1 MLAALLITM
10 GATLGDVPFAHAQ
23 PTEEDIA
30 VLREEARELYRKGM
44 ARFQSGHY
52 AQARASFLAA
62 WSLEPHWS
70 IALALG
76 DCFLKMG
83 RYRDAAEHLDFA
95 LRGMPPTHASRPPA
109 EKAMAEVRTH
119 VAALTIDAEREGV
132 AILVDDVR
140 IGISPLAGPVFVEPG
155 RRKVEARSPG
165 HDTVTISVDAVAGST
180 HPVRF
185 PSETPVSVVPPR
197 EEPQPVRQDPPS
209 NAKYVVLG
217 TGLGLSAVAAGFG
230 VAYLKKKSAASD
242 DISSLQGKID
252 RDLGPDGCLGSSSA
266 LCSDLQS
273 RFDDESAA
281 RTRATV
287 AWAAFGVLLVATPV
301 TYFAWP
307 EDDHAAREQG
317 KRQGGQWT
325 LAPVLTPDAAMIS
338 WQGRLP

>member
-1 MLAALLITM
+1 M

-44 ARFQSGHY
+44 ARFRNEQY

-95 LRGMPPTHASRPPA
+95 LRGMPPAHASRPLA

-119 VAALTIDAEREGV
+119 VATLTVDVDREG
-132 AILVDDVR
+132 AALFVDDIR
-140 IGISPLAGPVFVEPG
+140 IGISPLPGPAFVEPG
-155 RRKVEARSPG
+155 RRTVEARLS
-165 HDTVTISVDAVAGST
+165 DREASVVSVEAVAGAT
-180 HPVRF
+180 HPVRLRLEA
-185 PSETPVSVVPPR
+185 PTPAQPTP
-197 EEPQPVRQDPPS
+197 EEPRPVREDSPS
-209 NAKYVVLG
+209 NTKYVVLG
-217 TGLGLSAVAAGFG
+217 TGLGLTAVAVGFG
-230 VAYLKKKSAASD
+230 VAYSGKKASASD

-252 RDLGPDGCLGSSSA
+252 RDLGPDGCAGSSSA
-266 LCSDLQS
+266 LCSDLRS

-281 RTRATV
+281 STRATV
-287 AWAAFGVLLVATPV
+287 SWVVAGVLLSATAV

-307 EDDHAAREQG
+307 DAGSAREQG

-325 LAPVLTPDAAMIS
+325 LAPVLLPDAAMIS